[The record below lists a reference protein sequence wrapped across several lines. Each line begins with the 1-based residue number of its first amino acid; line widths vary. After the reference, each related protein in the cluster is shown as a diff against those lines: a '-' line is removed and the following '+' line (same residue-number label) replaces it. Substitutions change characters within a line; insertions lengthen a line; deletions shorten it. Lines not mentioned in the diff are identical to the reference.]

1 MQAILYNLKEIM
13 KIPVSI
19 SDELTDNVIQS
30 EGLLDLDS
38 GEVTSIKYINYDVK
52 KEGIPALKK
61 DYEFTCAILKKDD
74 KELEFTLSVEDGV
87 YSVSADELE
96 EVKEKSIKLF
106 AGGNSPKRKRI

>member
-1 MQAILYNLKEIM
+1 M
-13 KIPVSI
+13 KVPVSI

-30 EGLLDLDS
+30 EGFLDLAS
-38 GEVTSIKYINYDVK
+38 GEVTNVKYINYDVK

-106 AGGNSPKRKRI
+106 AGVSTPKRKRI